1 MGDLPFAKSTVEAVV
16 DGGGPELLSSQV
28 EENKRVVS
36 ELQMV
41 LLRWW
46 WRSRGQS
53 HTCLCWVQIYILTI
67 CAWLLLISCHTNQHI
82 SRCPQH
88 TDHGVGGKSQHH
100 AGKPKP
106 HHGTMMEGF
115 REWFL
120 AGCCVSEA
128 PWGYEPVSQQWGHK
142 CRQTTASA
150 GSVVALTAGN
160 LLDNCSER
168 CGLEPPVGRDWKAR
182 NLFHP
187 KVTPNPFCCA
197 PNVCLLFDFLFC
209 CCFFTGKLTLSK
221 PSAQVTTKSSACKVG
236 SAPKK
241 DAQWV
246 YVNVYAPLCYDA
258 ICYPV
263 TARNFPGRSPVSFH
277 VQTCLVNHYSTS
289 CSSLLCNVW
298 PMPYILHAIQILLRR
313 QNYSFPYNLS

>member
-1 MGDLPFAKSTVEAVV
+1 MNSKWYCCVADGEAVAKAILV
-16 DGGGPELLSSQV
+16 YAEYRSISSPSVHGCYSSHATQTNTSAAVLSTQT
-28 EENKRVVS
+28 
-36 ELQMV
+36 MV
-41 LLRWW
+41 WEANHSTMLE
-46 WRSRGQS
+46 STS
-53 HTCLCWVQIYILTI
+53 H
-67 CAWLLLISCHTNQHI
+67 S
-82 SRCPQH
+82 
-88 TDHGVGGKSQHH
+88 
-100 AGKPKP
+100 
-106 HHGTMMEGF
+106 HGTMMEGF

-197 PNVCLLFDFLFC
+197 PSVCLLFDFLFC

-313 QNYSFPYNLS
+313 QSYSFPYNLS